1 MGPTS
6 VEAALERLEAAV
18 SKMEDVVER
27 RIEAD
32 RVHAGR
38 DIEVQALSD
47 DRSRLA
53 DELDA
58 SYARFARLE
67 TANREASQRLDQAI
81 DTIRLVLSPQAK
93 A

>member
-6 VEAALERLEAAV
+6 VDAALERLEAAV
-18 SKMEDVVER
+18 SKVEDVVER

-38 DIEVQALSD
+38 DVEVQALSD

-67 TANREASQRLDQAI
+67 TANREVSQRLDQAI

>member
-6 VEAALERLEAAV
+6 VDAALERLEAAV

-32 RVHAGR
+32 RVHSGR
-38 DIEVQALSD
+38 DVEVQALSD

-58 SYARFARLE
+58 TYARFARLE
-67 TANREASQRLDQAI
+67 TANREVSQRLDRAI
-81 DTIRLVLSPQAK
+81 DTIRLALSPQAK

>member
-1 MGPTS
+1 MGLTS

-53 DELDA
+53 DELDV

-67 TANREASQRLDQAI
+67 TANREVSQRLDQAI

>member
-1 MGPTS
+1 MNSTS
-6 VEAALERLEAAV
+6 VEAALARLEAAM
-18 SKMEDVVER
+18 SKLEDVVER

-32 RVHAGR
+32 RALSGKDV
-38 DIEVQALSD
+38 EVQALSD

-53 DELDA
+53 EELDA

-67 TANREASQRLDQAI
+67 TANRDVSKRLDQAI
-81 DTIRLVLSPQAK
+81 DTIRLVLSRPAR

>member
-18 SKMEDVVER
+18 SKVEDVVER

-38 DIEVQALSD
+38 DVEVQALSD

-67 TANREASQRLDQAI
+67 TANREVSQRLDRAI
-81 DTIRLVLSPQAK
+81 DTIRLALSPQAK

>member
-6 VEAALERLEAAV
+6 AEAALERLEAAL

-32 RVHAGR
+32 RAHAGR
-38 DIEVQALSD
+38 DVEVQALSD

-53 DELDA
+53 DELDR

-67 TANREASQRLDQAI
+67 TANREVSQRLDRAI
-81 DTIRLVLSPQAK
+81 DTIRLALSPQAE

>member
-81 DTIRLVLSPQAK
+81 DTIRLVLSPPAK

>member
-18 SKMEDVVER
+18 SKVEDVVER

-32 RVHAGR
+32 RVRAGR
-38 DIEVQALSD
+38 DVEVQALSD

-67 TANREASQRLDQAI
+67 TANREVSQRLDQAI

>member
-32 RVHAGR
+32 RIHAGR
-38 DIEVQALSD
+38 DVEVQALSD

-67 TANREASQRLDQAI
+67 TANREVSRRLDQAI
-81 DTIRLVLSPQAK
+81 DTIRLVLSPQVK

>member
-18 SKMEDVVER
+18 SKVEDVVER

-38 DIEVQALSD
+38 DVEVQALSD

-67 TANREASQRLDQAI
+67 TANREVSQRLDQAI

>member
-32 RVHAGR
+32 RVHSGR
-38 DIEVQALSD
+38 DVEVQALSD

-58 SYARFARLE
+58 TYARFARLE
-67 TANREASQRLDQAI
+67 TANREVSQRLDRAI
-81 DTIRLVLSPQAK
+81 DTIRLALSPQAK

>member
-6 VEAALERLEAAV
+6 VEATLERLEAAV
-18 SKMEDVVER
+18 SKVEDVVER

-38 DIEVQALSD
+38 DVEVQALSD

-67 TANREASQRLDQAI
+67 TANREVSQRLDQAI

>member
-6 VEAALERLEAAV
+6 VDAALERLEAAV

-32 RVHAGR
+32 RVHSGR
-38 DIEVQALSD
+38 DAEVQALSD

-58 SYARFARLE
+58 TYARFARLE
-67 TANREASQRLDQAI
+67 TANREVSQRLDRAI
-81 DTIRLVLSPQAK
+81 DTIRLALSPQAK

>member
-38 DIEVQALSD
+38 EVEVQALSD

-53 DELDA
+53 GELDA
-58 SYARFARLE
+58 SYARFVRLE
-67 TANREASQRLDQAI
+67 TANREVSQRLDQAI